1 MALLAHL
8 TELESVDEAIRE
20 LYVEDPK
27 GGFKLDVSDVSYEDG
42 RAYGNT
48 DFGGL
53 KKALGSERAAAA
65 DAKAALKAFDG
76 VDLESL
82 NAAAEF
88 QTKYKGK
95 TDDDFESKLAEI
107 KGSYEE
113 KLKLNSDKMTEAL
126 AAKDGAMKGSIVE
139 RLMAKHSD
147 KLMAS
152 EVLQGIVR
160 KELSDR
166 MGLGEDG
173 GHFILDDN
181 GNARQSGR
189 SDSLGN
195 MDIEEYFASMQED
208 KGRWGDF
215 FKPNENS
222 GAGGTDI
229 KPVNN
234 GRMTKLM
241 PHIAMLT
248 VTTIKP
254 RQVGQFINLDC
265 PFLFPA

>member
-1 MALLAHL
+1 MAFKAY
-8 TELESVDEAIRE
+8 LESLEGLEEGQDSLYRARE
-20 LYVEDPK
+20 EGGFVLDVEDVQ
-27 GGFKLDVSDVSYEDG
+27 LDDG
-42 RAYGNT
+42 KAFGLANY
-48 DFGGL
+48 GGL
-53 KKALGSERAAAA
+53 KKALASERLAAAEA
-65 DAKAALKAFDG
+65 QKALKSFEG
-76 VDLESL
+76 VDLEAL

-234 GRMTKLM
+234 GRMTKDEYSSAT
-241 PHIAMLT
+241 PDA
-248 VTTIKP
+248 
-254 RQVGQFINLDC
+254 RQTFYKANAAYCDANGYND
-265 PFLFPA
+265 